1 MYNNWGDEPD
11 DFGDSQ
17 DGAAMSVNGWPLGIA
32 GEWNGVNDDANELF
46 FFVEYEPVDG
56 IEEENQSSI
65 SIYPNPVSD
74 LLFFTVDVNVQI
86 EMIRFYDVAGQI
98 VQINTENWTEGVDV
112 SGLQGGTYFIE
123 IKLEDVVIFT
133 EKFIK

>member
-1 MYNNWGDEPD
+1 MYNNWGDESD

-32 GEWNGVNDDANELF
+32 GEWNDVNDDANELF

-123 IKLEDVVIFT
+123 IKLEDGVIFT

>member
-1 MYNNWGDEPD
+1 
-11 DFGDSQ
+11 
-17 DGAAMSVNGWPLGIA
+17 MSVNGWPLGIA

-123 IKLEDVVIFT
+123 IKLEDGVIFT

>member
-1 MYNNWGDEPD
+1 MYNNWGDEPY

-17 DGAAMSVNGWPLGIA
+17 DGAAMSVNGWPLCIA
-32 GEWNGVNDDANELF
+32 GEWNDVNDDANELF
-46 FFVEYEPVDG
+46 FFVEYEHVDG

-86 EMIRFYDVAGQI
+86 E
-98 VQINTENWTEGVDV
+98 
-112 SGLQGGTYFIE
+112 
-123 IKLEDVVIFT
+123 
-133 EKFIK
+133 